1 MTAPCEGA
9 LPDWSWPDR
18 APKGPRPTE
27 PGPFPTAEALSWR
40 APAPSGASLRLAVKE
55 NIAVAGR
62 PLRAGSPSRDDVSAE
77 TADAP
82 IVAALRAA
90 GMDLVG
96 TTRMH
101 ELAFG
106 VTGRNDADGTVPN
119 PADPTRLPG
128 GSSSGSAVAV
138 AVGEVDVALATD
150 TGGSARIPAALCGVV
165 GYKASRL
172 VPALG
177 VLPLAPTLDHL
188 GWCSRDVATVRR
200 VADALAIPTAGP
212 PQRPRLAVVRQLAE
226 SADGDVA
233 AAFADALD
241 RLAPHADVVE
251 ISWPHGHLTAA
262 VSTTVMYAEAAR
274 WLPGATGRDVQAR
287 LERGRTV
294 SAASYLAGLG
304 LSRWLAAQWELAT
317 AGFDAVLAPTCA
329 STARPIGAARDP
341 QASAALVATTRL
353 DDLTGLPALS
363 LPLPTAGL
371 PVGLHIGA
379 RTDGALLAVAATVES
394 WLR

>member
-1 MTAPCEGA
+1 MTAPSQDA
-9 LPDWSWPDR
+9 LPEWSWPDP
-18 APKGPRPTE
+18 APREPRPAE
-27 PGPFPTAEALSWR
+27 SGPFPTAEALSWR
-40 APAPSGASLRLAVKE
+40 APEPPGPGLRLAVKE

-62 PLRAGSPSRDDVSAE
+62 PRRAGSPSRDDVSAE

-90 GMDLVG
+90 GMTLVG

-119 PADPTRLPG
+119 PRDPTRLPG

-138 AVGEVDVALATD
+138 ATGEADVALATD
-150 TGGSARIPAALCGVV
+150 AGGSARIPAALCGVV
-165 GYKASRL
+165 GYKTSRL

-188 GWCSRDVATVRR
+188 GWCTRDTATARR
-200 VADALAIPTAGP
+200 VADALAIPTAEP
-212 PQRPRLAVVRQLAE
+212 PQRPRLAVVTQLVE
-226 SADGDVA
+226 SADDDVA

-241 RLAPHADVVE
+241 RLARHADVVE
-251 ISWPHGHLTAA
+251 ISWPYGNLTAA

-274 WLPGATGRDVQAR
+274 WLHGATGRDVQAR

-294 SAASYLAGLG
+294 SPASYLAGLG
-304 LSRWLAAQWELAT
+304 LARWLAAQWERAT
-317 AGFDAVLAPTCA
+317 TGFDAVLAPTCA
-329 STARPIGAARDP
+329 RTAPPIGAALDP
-341 QASAALVATTRL
+341 RVSAALVATTRL

-363 LPLPTAGL
+363 LPLPTTGL
-371 PVGLHIGA
+371 PVGLHVGA
-379 RTDGALLAVAATVES
+379 RTDAGLLAVASSFES
-394 WLR
+394 WLC